1 VIAPGTL
8 ATVVKLSPAGR
19 EVARYSAVVTDEV
32 CPEPWLAV
40 RATWTMKTVDASG
53 LIFEPGDTLIEYFS
67 PEHWFNAFRVIA
79 PDGAL
84 RGMYGN
90 VTHPTTIKSDSAGV
104 FVTWHDLYLDVIR
117 LADGKVVLADEEE
130 LATSGLAQTDHS
142 LFDRIRSTADGM
154 LTLAKSGKFPF
165 HTPPD

>member
-1 VIAPGTL
+1 MIAPGTL
-8 ATVVKLSPAGR
+8 ATVVKLSPAGN
-19 EVARYSAVVTDEV
+19 EVARYSAIVTDEV

-40 RATWTMKTVDASG
+40 QANWTMKRVDASG

-79 PDGAL
+79 PDGAV
-84 RGMYGN
+84 RGFYGN
-90 VTHPTTIKSDSAGV
+90 VTLSTTIKSDSDEV

-154 LTLAKSGKFPF
+154 LTWRNR
-165 HTPPD
+165 

>member
-1 VIAPGTL
+1 MIAPGTL
-8 ATVVKLSPAGR
+8 ATVVKLSPAGN

-40 RATWTMKTVDASG
+40 RANWTMKRVDASG

-79 PDGAL
+79 PDGAV
-84 RGMYGN
+84 RGIYGN
-90 VTHPTTIKSDSAGV
+90 VTSRPRLNLTATEV

-117 LADGKVVLADEEE
+117 LADGKVVLVDEEE
-130 LATSGLAQTDHS
+130 LAASGLEQTDHS

>member
-1 VIAPGTL
+1 
-8 ATVVKLSPAGR
+8 
-19 EVARYSAVVTDEV
+19 
-32 CPEPWLAV
+32 
-40 RATWTMKTVDASG
+40 M
-53 LIFEPGDTLIEYFS
+53 
-67 PEHWFNAFRVIA
+67 
-79 PDGAL
+79 
-84 RGMYGN
+84 
-90 VTHPTTIKSDSAGV
+90 
-104 FVTWHDLYLDVIR
+104 TWHDLYLDVIR

>member
-1 VIAPGTL
+1 MIAPGTL
-8 ATVVKLSPAGR
+8 ATVVKLSPAGN

-40 RATWTMKTVDASG
+40 RAIWTMKRVDASG

-90 VTHPTTIKSDSAGV
+90 VTHPTTIKSDSAEV
-104 FVTWHDLYLDVIR
+104 VVTWHDLYLDVIR
-117 LADGKVVLADEEE
+117 LADGTVVLADEEE
-130 LATSGLAQTDHS
+130 LATSGLEQSDYS
-142 LFDRIRSTADGM
+142 MFDRIRSTADGM

-165 HTPPD
+165 HTPPE

>member
-1 VIAPGTL
+1 VIAPGSQV
-8 ATVVKLSPAGR
+8 TVVKLNPAGR
-19 EVARYSAVVTDEV
+19 EVARYSASVTDEV

-40 RATWTMKTVDASG
+40 RATWTMKRVDASG

-67 PEHWFNAFRVIA
+67 SEHWSNAFRVIA
-79 PDGAL
+79 PGGAL
-84 RGMYGN
+84 RGIYGN
-90 VTHPTTIKSDSAGV
+90 VTHPTATKSDSAGV

-117 LADGKVVLADEEE
+117 LADGTILLADEEE
-130 LATSGLAQTDHS
+130 LAASGLEQTDNS

-154 LTLAKSGKFPF
+154 LTLAKSGRFPF